1 MKKIVIFML
10 LTCMVLT
17 LAACGK
23 AEITAQEIYDAGQV
37 EAMLQNHQSVYVH
50 RAMDDAFFVENYLT
64 KEYSYMQYPDE
75 EYAFAQFM
83 TDSVSYAYMGGN
95 YLRYLYIT
103 PDGVT
108 NDFTSDHAELRAI
121 DLAANIVEET
131 IESVSEKDG
140 RIVVNSCLKEEILEE
155 MAADGVI
162 SSKSEYALD
171 AKTKELISVITDF
184 VYEEG
189 TSCVVTEITYDAEE
203 PEILEVFLK
212 YANQTEE
219 LRNVTIVSNPGT
231 EKEVSQD
238 FQIPKGL
245 IVGFTYDEDSEGK
258 VAFYTDAA
266 CTEAYDPYA
275 DTDSDLTV
283 YIKWSE

>member
-1 MKKIVIFML
+1 MKKILTFIL

-37 EAMLQNHQSVYVH
+37 EAVLQNHQSVYVQS
-50 RAMDDAFFVENYLT
+50 AMDDAFFVERYLT

-108 NDFTSDHAELRAI
+108 NDFASDHAELRAI
-121 DLAANIVEET
+121 DLAADIVDET

-155 MAADGVI
+155 MAADGVL
-162 SSKSEYALD
+162 SGKSEYALD
-171 AKTKELISVITDF
+171 AKTKELISVITDS

-189 TSCVVTEITYDAEE
+189 TLCVVTEITYDAEE
-203 PEILEVFLK
+203 PEMLEVFLK

-219 LRNVTIVSNPGT
+219 LRNVTVVSNPGT
-231 EKEVSQD
+231 AKEVSQD
-238 FQIPKGL
+238 FRIPKGL
-245 IVGFTYDEDSEGK
+245 IIGFTFGDDFEDK
-258 VAFYTDAA
+258 IAFYTDAA
-266 CTEAYDPYA
+266 CTESYDPYVN
-275 DTDSDLTV
+275 TDSDLTV
-283 YIKWSE
+283 YVKWAE